1 MNPEHWQQIK
11 TLLYSA
17 LERAPAE
24 RPAFLDQACSGNPTL
39 RSQLEALLASHERT
53 EDFIELPAF
62 EVMADLLADDQRE
75 SLVGQT
81 IDRYQILKQIGA
93 GGMGE
98 VYLAEDKHLLRKV
111 ALKMLPAYLT
121 RDDELVRR
129 FQREARSISAL
140 NHPNI
145 LTIHEIGHV
154 DSYHFMVTELI
165 EGETLRQ
172 RLARGPLK
180 IEQALDIGFQ
190 VASALCAAHDAGLTH
205 RDIKPE
211 NIMMRKDGIV
221 KVLDF
226 GLAKLTERKADDSE
240 ATTLFHTKQGT
251 VLGTAHYMSPEQARG
266 LPLDA
271 RTDIFSFGVVL
282 YEW

>member
-1 MNPEHWQQIK
+1 MSPEHWQQIK
-11 TLLYSA
+11 ILLHSA

-39 RSQLEALLASHERT
+39 RSQLEGLLASHERT

-98 VYLAEDKHLLRKV
+98 VYLAEDQHLLRKV

-145 LTIHEIGHV
+145 LTIHEIGQV

-180 IEQALDIGFQ
+180 IEQALDIGSQ
-190 VASALCAAHDAGLTH
+190 VASALCAAY
-205 RDIKPE
+205 R
-211 NIMMRKDGIV
+211 
-221 KVLDF
+221 
-226 GLAKLTERKADDSE
+226 AK
-240 ATTLFHTKQGT
+240 G
-251 VLGTAHYMSPEQARG
+251 
-266 LPLDA
+266 
-271 RTDIFSFGVVL
+271 
-282 YEW
+282 

>member
-1 MNPEHWQQIK
+1 KLVTGVQ
-11 TLLYSA
+11 TCA
-17 LERAPAE
+17 LPI
-24 RPAFLDQACSGNPTL
+24 
-39 RSQLEALLASHERT
+39 LLASHERT
-53 EDFIELPAF
+53 EDFIELPAC

-145 LTIHEIGHV
+145 LTIHEIGQV
-154 DSYHFMVTELI
+154 D
-165 EGETLRQ
+165 
-172 RLARGPLK
+172 
-180 IEQALDIGFQ
+180 
-190 VASALCAAHDAGLTH
+190 
-205 RDIKPE
+205 
-211 NIMMRKDGIV
+211 
-221 KVLDF
+221 
-226 GLAKLTERKADDSE
+226 
-240 ATTLFHTKQGT
+240 
-251 VLGTAHYMSPEQARG
+251 
-266 LPLDA
+266 
-271 RTDIFSFGVVL
+271 
-282 YEW
+282 